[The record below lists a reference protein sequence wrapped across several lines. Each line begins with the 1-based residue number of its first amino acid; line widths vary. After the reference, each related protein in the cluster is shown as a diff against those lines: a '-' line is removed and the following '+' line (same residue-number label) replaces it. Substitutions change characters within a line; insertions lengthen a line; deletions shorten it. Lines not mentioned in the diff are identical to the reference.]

1 MPSKLLKQYIEQ
13 EKKEKEGKEGKA
25 LVRKRVE
32 KLLRRCQRKGII
44 IPNVSY
50 REGSTE
56 KLKEDEVYQHVRDMC
71 KDPET
76 KVVDEE
82 LFSCFCKQVVDLEKL
97 EVMASA
103 LEMEGIVPLPD
114 KCYSSTPTV
123 TITINHKK
131 LNKES

>member
-76 KVVDEE
+76 KVVD
-82 LFSCFCKQVVDLEKL
+82 LEKL
-97 EVMASA
+97 EVMASP